1 MKKTNLMK
9 WDDLIRNTKKTTPFC
24 DKDGNVI
31 WGTDNVANN
40 YNIDYARYWANLDRG
55 IIGEIAQNAESFR
68 CPGCPERKFNSLW
81 EAVSE
86 NNFQRFFGKQEGGAA

>member
-1 MKKTNLMK
+1 MIQLPEFKIFLSGYPVEK
-9 WDDLIRNTKKTTPFC
+9 R
-24 DKDGNVI
+24 VI
-31 WGTDNVANN
+31 WGTDNDANN